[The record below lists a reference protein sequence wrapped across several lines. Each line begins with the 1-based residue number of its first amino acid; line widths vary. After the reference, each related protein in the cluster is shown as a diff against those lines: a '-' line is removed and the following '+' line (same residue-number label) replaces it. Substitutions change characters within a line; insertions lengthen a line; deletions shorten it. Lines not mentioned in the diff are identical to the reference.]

1 MNKEELRR
9 SLDRL
14 RGELQRADFRD
25 AADRRQLELLVAEL
39 EHQTGTSGGG
49 TPALVDKLAENVRR
63 FEVEHPTLTASLSQ
77 LMSALSSMGV

>member
-14 RGELQRADFRD
+14 RGELQRAEFRD
-25 AADRRQLELLVAEL
+25 AADRQQLEHLIAEL
-39 EHQTGTSGGG
+39 ERQTGTSGGG
-49 TPALVDKLAENVRR
+49 TPALIGKLSENIRR

-77 LMSALSSMGV
+77 VMSALSSMGI